1 MLLRYPWMQPT
12 EDWLKRWEEI
22 VDSVDKDHV
31 PIECVKK
38 VIFRMEGGR
47 QKTIN
52 LQRLK
57 QQGLDINEVGVIVDR
72 FLHENADIVT
82 NLEFIL
88 DIQAVAG
95 MLQPETD
102 KLLGNL

>member
-1 MLLRYPWMQPT
+1 MQPT

-22 VDSVDKDHV
+22 IDSVDKDHV

-57 QQGLDINEVGVIVDR
+57 QQGLEINEISVIVDR

-82 NLEFIL
+82 NMEFIL
-88 DIQAVAG
+88 DIQAVAI

-102 KLLGNL
+102 KLLGKL